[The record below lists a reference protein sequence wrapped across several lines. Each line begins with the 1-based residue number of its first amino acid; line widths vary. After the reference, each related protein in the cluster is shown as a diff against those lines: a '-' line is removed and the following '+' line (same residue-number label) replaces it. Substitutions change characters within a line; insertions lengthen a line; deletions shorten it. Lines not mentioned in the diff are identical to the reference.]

1 MAFEGSNVWLFL
13 IFIDFH
19 SCFCSG
25 IVKMGD
31 PVAEP
36 INHDFEVAIN
46 PHHIRLRINSRGI
59 AILGTVG
66 LAAFYLSSPENKA
79 KIVAALSN
87 ALERVG
93 EKIGNIISG
102 SLVVELHCSS
112 SKCFLAFWNDYQSG
126 SVKKRL
132 SEEFSNIGIKDIT
145 VEIENEEEV
154 IKKIKVL
161 R

>member
-1 MAFEGSNVWLFL
+1 MAFEGSSVWLFL

-25 IVKMGD
+25 ILKMGD
-31 PVAEP
+31 PEAEP
-36 INHDFEVAIN
+36 NNPDFELATLN
-46 PHHIRLRINSRGI
+46 FKLRISARGI
-59 AILGTVG
+59 AISGTVG
-66 LAAFYLSSPENKA
+66 LAAFYLSSPENEGKV
-79 KIVAALSN
+79 VAALCY

-93 EKIGNIISG
+93 ETEVVNIIPG

-112 SKCFLAFWNDYQSG
+112 SKCFLVFWNDYQSG

-132 SEEFSNIGIKDIT
+132 SEEFSKIGIKGDLT

-154 IKKIKVL
+154 TKVL

>member
-1 MAFEGSNVWLFL
+1 MAFEGSSVWLFL

-19 SCFCSG
+19 SCFCSR
-25 IVKMGD
+25 IVKMDD

-36 INHDFEVAIN
+36 NN
-46 PHHIRLRINSRGI
+46 PDIKLRISARGI
-59 AILGTVG
+59 AISGTVG
-66 LAAFYLSSPENKA
+66 LAAFYLSSPENEGKV
-79 KIVAALSN
+79 VAALCY

-93 EKIGNIISG
+93 ETEVVNIIPG

-112 SKCFLAFWNDYQSG
+112 SKCFLVFWNDYQSG

-132 SEEFSNIGIKDIT
+132 SEEFSKIGIKGDLT

-154 IKKIKVL
+154 TKVL